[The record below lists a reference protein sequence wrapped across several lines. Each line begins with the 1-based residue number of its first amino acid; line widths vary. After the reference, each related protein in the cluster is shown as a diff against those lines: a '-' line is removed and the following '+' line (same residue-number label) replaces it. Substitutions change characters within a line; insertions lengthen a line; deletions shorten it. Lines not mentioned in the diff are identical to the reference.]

1 MNPMQQMLANAKR
14 MERELKKSHE
24 ELATK
29 EFVVKKAGIIEV
41 TIMGDKKVK
50 SIKIDKDALSADN
63 EEMVE
68 ETLAMAINEAYD
80 KVQAEA
86 DAIEERVTGQR
97 GVLGF

>member
-14 MERELKKSHE
+14 MERELKKAHE

-41 TIMGDKKVK
+41 TIMGDKKIK
-50 SIKIDKDALSADN
+50 AIKIDKDALSADN

-68 ETLAMAINEAYD
+68 ETLAMAINEAYE

>member
-1 MNPMQQMLANAKR
+1 MNAKR
-14 MERELKKSHE
+14 MERELKKAHE

>member
-14 MERELKKSHE
+14 MERELKKAHE

-50 SIKIDKDALSADN
+50 SIKINKDALSADN

>member
-1 MNPMQQMLANAKR
+1 MNPIQQMLANAKR
-14 MERELKKSHE
+14 MERELKKAHE

-68 ETLAMAINEAYD
+68 ETLSMAINEAYD

>member
-14 MERELKKSHE
+14 MERELKKAHE

-50 SIKIDKDALSADN
+50 AIKIDKDALSADN

-68 ETLAMAINEAYD
+68 ETLAMAINEAYE

>member
-14 MERELKKSHE
+14 MERELKKAHE

-29 EFVVKKAGIIEV
+29 EFVVKKAGIVEV
-41 TIMGDKKVK
+41 TIMGDRKIK
-50 SIKIDKDALSADN
+50 SVKIDKDALSADN

>member
-14 MERELKKSHE
+14 MERELKKAHE

-41 TIMGDKKVK
+41 TIMGDKKIK

>member
-1 MNPMQQMLANAKR
+1 MQQMLANAKR
-14 MERELKKSHE
+14 MERELKKAHE

-41 TIMGDKKVK
+41 TIMGDRKIKA
-50 SIKIDKDALSADN
+50 IKIDKDALSADN

-80 KVQAEA
+80 KVQAES

>member
-14 MERELKKSHE
+14 MERELKKAHE

-41 TIMGDKKVK
+41 TIMGDKKIK
-50 SIKIDKDALSADN
+50 AIKIDKDALSADN

-80 KVQAEA
+80 KVQAES

>member
-14 MERELKKSHE
+14 MERELKKAHE

-41 TIMGDKKVK
+41 TIMGDKKIK
-50 SIKIDKDALSADN
+50 SVKIDKDALSADN

-80 KVQAEA
+80 KVQAES

>member
-1 MNPMQQMLANAKR
+1 
-14 MERELKKSHE
+14 MERELKKAHE

-41 TIMGDKKVK
+41 TIMGDRKIKA
-50 SIKIDKDALSADN
+50 IKIDKDALSADN

-80 KVQAEA
+80 KVQAES

>member
-14 MERELKKSHE
+14 MERELKKAHE

-41 TIMGDKKVK
+41 TIMGDKKAK

>member
-14 MERELKKSHE
+14 MERELKKAHE

-50 SIKIDKDALSADN
+50 SIKIDKDALSAEN

>member
-14 MERELKKSHE
+14 MERELKKAHE

-68 ETLAMAINEAYD
+68 ETLAMAINEAYH

-86 DAIEERVTGQR
+86 DTIEERVTGQR

>member
-14 MERELKKSHE
+14 MERELKKAHE
-24 ELATK
+24 KLATK

>member
-14 MERELKKSHE
+14 MERELKKAHE

-63 EEMVE
+63 EEMIE

>member
-14 MERELKKSHE
+14 MERELKKAHE

-41 TIMGDKKVK
+41 TIMGDRKIKAV
-50 SIKIDKDALSADN
+50 KIDKDALSADN

-80 KVQAEA
+80 KVQAES

>member
-14 MERELKKSHE
+14 MERELKKAHE

-68 ETLAMAINEAYD
+68 DTLAMAINEAYD

>member
-14 MERELKKSHE
+14 MERELKKAHE

-41 TIMGDKKVK
+41 TIMGDRKIKA
-50 SIKIDKDALSADN
+50 IKIDKDALSADN

-80 KVQAEA
+80 KVQAES

>member
-14 MERELKKSHE
+14 MERELKKAHE

-29 EFVVKKAGIIEV
+29 EFIVKKAGIIEV
-41 TIMGDKKVK
+41 TIMGDRKIK
-50 SIKIDKDALSADN
+50 SVKIDKDALSADN

-80 KVQAEA
+80 KVQAES

>member
-14 MERELKKSHE
+14 MERELKKAHE

-41 TIMGDKKVK
+41 TIMGDRKIKA
-50 SIKIDKDALSADN
+50 IKIDKDALSADN

-68 ETLAMAINEAYD
+68 ETLTMAINEAYD
-80 KVQAEA
+80 KVQAES
-86 DAIEERVTGQR
+86 DVIEERVTGQR

>member
-14 MERELKKSHE
+14 MERELKKAHE

-41 TIMGDKKVK
+41 TIMGDKKIK
-50 SIKIDKDALSADN
+50 SIKIEKDALSADN

-80 KVQAEA
+80 KVQAES

>member
-14 MERELKKSHE
+14 MERELKKAHE

-41 TIMGDKKVK
+41 TIMGDRKIK
-50 SIKIDKDALSADN
+50 SVKIDKDALSADN

>member
-14 MERELKKSHE
+14 MERELKKAHE

-97 GVLGF
+97 GALGF

>member
-14 MERELKKSHE
+14 MERELKKAHE

-29 EFVVKKAGIIEV
+29 EFVVKKAGIVEV
-41 TIMGDKKVK
+41 TIMGDRKIKA
-50 SIKIDKDALSADN
+50 IKIDKDALSADN

-68 ETLAMAINEAYD
+68 ETLAMAINEAYE

>member
-14 MERELKKSHE
+14 MERELKKAHE

-29 EFVVKKAGIIEV
+29 EFVVKKADIIEV

>member
-14 MERELKKSHE
+14 MERELKKAHE

-29 EFVVKKAGIIEV
+29 EFVVKKAGIIEI

>member
-1 MNPMQQMLANAKR
+1 MNPMQRMLANAKR
-14 MERELKKSHE
+14 MERELKKAHE

-41 TIMGDKKVK
+41 TIMGDRKIKA
-50 SIKIDKDALSADN
+50 IKIDKDALSADN

-80 KVQAEA
+80 KVQAES

>member
-14 MERELKKSHE
+14 MERELKKAHE

-80 KVQAEA
+80 KGQAEA

>member
-1 MNPMQQMLANAKR
+1 
-14 MERELKKSHE
+14 MERELKKAHE

>member
-1 MNPMQQMLANAKR
+1 MNPMQQMLVNAKR
-14 MERELKKSHE
+14 MERELKKAHE

>member
-14 MERELKKSHE
+14 MERELKKAHE

-97 GVLGF
+97 GVLVF

>member
-14 MERELKKSHE
+14 MERELKKAHE
-24 ELATK
+24 ELAAK

-41 TIMGDKKVK
+41 TIMGDRKIKA
-50 SIKIDKDALSADN
+50 IKIDKDALSADN

-68 ETLAMAINEAYD
+68 ETLAMAINEAYA
-80 KVQAEA
+80 KVQAES

>member
-14 MERELKKSHE
+14 MERELKKAHE

-50 SIKIDKDALSADN
+50 SIKIDQDALSADN

>member
-14 MERELKKSHE
+14 MERELKKAHE

-41 TIMGDKKVK
+41 TIMGDRKIKA
-50 SIKIDKDALSADN
+50 IKIDKDALSADN

-68 ETLAMAINEAYD
+68 ETLAMAINEAYE
-80 KVQAEA
+80 KVQAET

>member
-14 MERELKKSHE
+14 MERELKKAHE

-41 TIMGDKKVK
+41 TIMGDRKIKA
-50 SIKIDKDALSADN
+50 IKIDKDALSADN

-86 DAIEERVTGQR
+86 DAIEEKVTGQR